1 MYVERVKAA
10 GKEIILVG
18 TAHVS
23 KESIE
28 LVRETVEKEK
38 PDVVGVELDFQ
49 RLQQLRQGKKWQQL
63 DLNQIIR
70 DGKTHLFLLN
80 VLLANLQRQIGKQFG
95 VKPGSEML
103 IAVKIAAENKIPI
116 TLLDRDV
123 GITLKRALNKTSIVE
138 KAKLGYSI
146 LGGFLGFG
154 QKLDE
159 NTIEQLKEKDMLNA
173 LMQQLSKEMPS
184 VKKVLVDERDI
195 FIANVILRT
204 KAKKIV
210 AVVGAGHLEGIKKY
224 LDRPRNV
231 SNLLTVEKKKSALG
245 LLKYIIPIV
254 FFAFIG
260 YGFYTKG
267 AGIALNLLLMWFLIN
282 GLLSAL
288 GAAIARAHPFSI
300 LAAFLAAPFTSLHP
314 AIAAGWFAGLVEL
327 RMRSPKVA
335 DFEELPKLSRIRSF
349 ASNRVTRVLIVTAFA
364 NIGSVIGTVIALPYI
379 ASLLL

>member
-1 MYVERVKAA
+1 VYVERVKAA

-28 LVRETVEKEK
+28 LVRETIEKEK

-116 TLLDRDV
+116 ALLDRDV

-184 VKKVLVDERDI
+184 VKEVLVD
-195 FIANVILRT
+195 
-204 KAKKIV
+204 
-210 AVVGAGHLEGIKKY
+210 
-224 LDRPRNV
+224 
-231 SNLLTVEKKKSALG
+231 
-245 LLKYIIPIV
+245 
-254 FFAFIG
+254 
-260 YGFYTKG
+260 
-267 AGIALNLLLMWFLIN
+267 
-282 GLLSAL
+282 
-288 GAAIARAHPFSI
+288 
-300 LAAFLAAPFTSLHP
+300 
-314 AIAAGWFAGLVEL
+314 
-327 RMRSPKVA
+327 
-335 DFEELPKLSRIRSF
+335 
-349 ASNRVTRVLIVTAFA
+349 
-364 NIGSVIGTVIALPYI
+364 
-379 ASLLL
+379 